1 MTTKQLTYAIIGAG
15 GFGNEHLKALSLM
28 DNVNVCAVCDIHR
41 DVADKTAQKYDI
53 KSVYT
58 NYEEMLDKENPDIV
72 VVATSDQTHCE
83 ATIAALNAGCHVL
96 CEKPMS
102 LDLDECK
109 KMIDASEK
117 SGKKLMIG
125 QVCRYAPAFKE
136 VKRLIDEGAIGE
148 LFFVESEYAH
158 DYTNAAGA
166 DEWRKQ
172 SERHPIIGGACH
184 AIDLLRWIAG
194 NPTEVMAYSN
204 HKMLKDW
211 PVDDTTVAI
220 MRFPNDVVGK
230 VFCSISCKRD
240 YTMRTVLY
248 GSAGTII
255 VSNTDSHITIYRE
268 KAVSGGDLLDGLL
281 QGNTDQSIQIK
292 IPVDQ
297 NSHNVA
303 GEHEDF
309 RKAIIE
315 DTDGYTDGREGA
327 STVATCLA
335 IVKACNT
342 GASVAVE
349 YDF

>member
-1 MTTKQLTYAIIGAG
+1 MNQQLTYAIIGVG
-15 GFGNEHLKALSLM
+15 GFGNLHIKELSLM
-28 DNVNVCAVCDIHR
+28 DNTYVCAVCDKHE
-41 DVADKTAQKYDI
+41 DAAHQTAEKYGI

-58 NYEEMLDKENPDIV
+58 DYNEMLEKETPDIV
-72 VVATSDQTHCE
+72 VVATSDQIHCE
-83 ATIAALNAGCHVL
+83 ATVAALNAGCHVL
-96 CEKPMS
+96 CEKPMA
-102 LDLDECK
+102 LKLDECK
-109 KMIDASEK
+109 QMIEASEK
-117 SGKKLMIG
+117 TGKKLMIG
-125 QVCRYAPAFKE
+125 QVCRYAPAFRE
-136 VKRLIDEGAIGE
+136 AKRLIDEGAIGE

-158 DYTNAAGA
+158 DYANAPGT
-166 DEWRKQ
+166 DNWRKQ
-172 SERHPIIGGACH
+172 PERHPIIGGACH

-194 NPTEVMAYSN
+194 NPYEVMAYSN
-204 HKMLKDW
+204 HKMMCDW

-248 GSAGTII
+248 GSKGTII

-268 KAVSGGDLLDGLL
+268 KAVSDKKILDGVLPDETE
-281 QGNTDQSIQIK
+281 NSIQIK

-297 NSHNVA
+297 NSHNIA

-309 RKAIIE
+309 RRAVI
-315 DTDGYTDGREGA
+315 DGTDGYTDGREGA
-327 STVATCLA
+327 STVAACLA

-342 GASVAVE
+342 GKSVEIE